1 MLWPGLQIL
10 LEPSHIRVLIKKRRL
25 AQYLLVDSFPYKYMS
40 CLWSLMGGGSKKVA
54 LPKICHTYPKMM
66 KLGKVV
72 PYLKKI
78 QKYIN

>member
-1 MLWPGLQIL
+1 MITNG
-10 LEPSHIRVLIKKRRL
+10 
-25 AQYLLVDSFPYKYMS
+25 
-40 CLWSLMGGGSKKVA
+40 GGGSKKGA
-54 LPKICHTYPKMM
+54 LPNICHTYPKMM